1 MVVSFHEAQGS
12 DSAQKRESRGG
23 EKQGRRG
30 RKAGEKRNQAAT
42 VPVQDTRLFSR
53 YKMFS
58 YHFKNYKGELKGLA

>member
-1 MVVSFHEAQGS
+1 MVDSFHEAQGS
-12 DSAQKRESRGG
+12 DPAQKRESRGG
-23 EKQGRRG
+23 EKQGRRE
-30 RKAGEKRNQAAT
+30 AGEKRNQAAT